1 MVGWRTLLILIV
13 TLASVASGVARAQS
27 ASSGEAVKATF
38 LYRFASFVDWPS
50 GTFSADDAPIRLCI
64 AGAEPLRSAAAS
76 QASGQMIN
84 GRPIQIVRLS
94 SSLNAPQCH
103 VLYVTGAL
111 SDDALRAV
119 RQLPVLTVTDA
130 ATGANDRGVIHFA
143 VVDNRVRFHIDEAQ
157 AAESGLTISSR
168 LLSVALSVRR
178 TGS

>member
-1 MVGWRTLLILIV
+1 LLG
-13 TLASVASGVARAQS
+13 AACGAARAQN
-27 ASSGEAVKATF
+27 ASPEEAVKATF
-38 LYRFASFVDWPS
+38 LYRFASFVDWPP
-50 GTFSADDAPIRLCI
+50 GTFSADDAPIRLCV

-76 QASGQMIN
+76 QANGQVIN

-103 VLYVTGAL
+103 VLYAAGAL

-130 ATGANDRGVIHFA
+130 ATGANARGVIHFA

-157 AAESGLTISSR
+157 AAENGLTISSR

-178 TGS
+178 AGS

>member
-1 MVGWRTLLILIV
+1 MGWRTLLLL
-13 TLASVASGVARAQS
+13 LAALLSAVYGDARAQN
-27 ASSGEAVKATF
+27 ASSEEAVKATF
-38 LYRFASFVDWPS
+38 LYRFASFVDWPA
-50 GTFSADDAPIRLCI
+50 GTFSAADAPIRICV

-76 QASGQMIN
+76 QTSGQVIN

-103 VLYVTGAL
+103 VLYVAGAL

-130 ATGANDRGVIHFA
+130 TTGANVRGVIHFA
-143 VVDNRVRFHIDEAQ
+143 IVDNRVRFHIDQAQ
-157 AAESGLTISSR
+157 AAEGGLAISSR

-178 TGS
+178 QGA

>member
-1 MVGWRTLLILIV
+1 M
-13 TLASVASGVARAQS
+13 
-27 ASSGEAVKATF
+27 
-38 LYRFASFVDWPS
+38 
-50 GTFSADDAPIRLCI
+50 
-64 AGAEPLRSAAAS
+64 
-76 QASGQMIN
+76 
-84 GRPIQIVRLS
+84 
-94 SSLNAPQCH
+94 
-103 VLYVTGAL
+103 LYVTGAL